1 MTFRINDCAQ
11 TFGRNGVWR
20 YVCGLL
26 AACVCAFSVQAQPNV
41 VFVFA
46 DQWRGQATTWE
57 NDPNLIGKTPVLDR
71 LATES
76 LCFKY
81 AVSCTP
87 VCTPYRA
94 SLLTGQY
101 PLKHGLFIN
110 DVPLHTNA
118 LTLAKVYAAAG
129 YDTAYIGKWH
139 VDGHGRSAYIPQE
152 RRQGFDF
159 WNVLECSHAY
169 THSRYYA
176 QDNPVPQTWEGYDAF
191 AQTRAAQRYIATRKQ
206 GAKPFLLVLS
216 WGPPHNPYQ
225 TAPQTYAAQFDP
237 ARIVLRPNATDT
249 PAIRKDLAGYYAHIA
264 ALDCALGELLKTLA
278 EQGLRD
284 NTIVVFTSDHGDMLG
299 SHGEVRKQRPWD
311 ESIRVPL
318 LVRYP
323 AKIPGGRV
331 SELLINTPDLMPTLL
346 GLSEVKVPDTVQG
359 ENYAAVL
366 RGERPEPEEGAAL
379 IACYAP
385 FGEWT
390 AEKGGR
396 AYRGVRTKQYTYVR
410 TLDGPWL
417 LYDNVKDPYQRE
429 NRIADE
435 TCRAVREKLDA
446 ELMRLLAKTDDDFR
460 PGIDYIR
467 RWGYQVDK
475 TGTAPIK

>member
-1 MTFRINDCAQ
+1 MKFRINDGSQTVRRAVWNCACS
-11 TFGRNGVWR
+11 TII
-20 YVCGLL
+20 
-26 AACVCAFSVQAQPNV
+26 VCASVFSVQARPNV

-46 DQWRGQATTWE
+46 DQWRAQATTWE
-57 NDPNLIGKTPVLDR
+57 NDPNLIGKTPALDR

-110 DVPLHTNA
+110 DVPLMTNA
-118 LTLAKVYAAAG
+118 VSLAKVYAAAG

-139 VDGHGRSAYIPQE
+139 VDGHGRSAYIPKE
-152 RRQGFDF
+152 RRQGFDY
-159 WNVLECSHAY
+159 WNVLECSHDYAR
-169 THSRYYA
+169 SRYYA
-176 QDNPVPQTWEGYDAF
+176 QDDPAPQTWEGYDAF
-191 AQTRAAQRYIATRKQ
+191 AQTQAAQRYIAARKQ
-206 GAKPFLLVLS
+206 GDKPFVLVLS

-225 TAPQTYAAQFDP
+225 TAPQAYAAQFDP
-237 ARIVLRPNATDT
+237 ARIVMRANATDT
-249 PAIRKDLAGYYAHIA
+249 PAIRKDLAGYYAHIV
-264 ALDCALGELLKTLA
+264 ALDRALGDLLKTLD
-278 EQGLRD
+278 EQGARD
-284 NTIVVFTSDHGDMLG
+284 NTIFVFTSDHGDMLG
-299 SHGEVRKQRPWD
+299 SHGEIRKQRPWD

-318 LVRYP
+318 LIRYP
-323 AKIPGGRV
+323 AKIKGGRV

-346 GLSEVKVPDTVQG
+346 GLSEVNVPDTVQG
-359 ENYAAVL
+359 QNYAAVL

-379 IACYAP
+379 IACYTP

-396 AYRGVRTKQYTYVR
+396 AYRGVRTKRYTYVR
-410 TLDGPWL
+410 ALDGPWL
-417 LYDNVKDPYQRE
+417 LYDNEKDPYQRE
-429 NRIADE
+429 NRIDDASYR
-435 TCRAVREKLDA
+435 TVRDTLDGQ
-446 ELMRLLAKTDDDFR
+446 LQRLLAKTADDFR
-460 PGIDYIR
+460 PGMDYIR
-467 RWGYQVDK
+467 QWGYQVDK